1 MRLYM
6 LLTIL
11 YKSKKTKQNKKNTK
25 KTILYKSQFK
35 NIDGAAHA
43 TYQTNSWVRLCATCL
58 SMIKREIKVGNCVI
72 IVFINMQVYV
82 QAIQGQSQPQVRAKL
97 KKKKKGFREFK

>member
-43 TYQTNSWVRLCATCL
+43 TYQTNS
-58 SMIKREIKVGNCVI
+58 
-72 IVFINMQVYV
+72 
-82 QAIQGQSQPQVRAKL
+82 
-97 KKKKKGFREFK
+97 